1 VIEEANMA
9 TSESMTTEPTAQNET
24 PTAAQLVREAFDE
37 ARELARLEI
46 ALARDEA
53 YRQLRAFE
61 ASAIA
66 FGVAAGASIL
76 GIGVLLVALVLA
88 TDSPLLAVILGIVLL
103 AAAGAAA
110 AIAMSKLPTRPLED
124 TQRRVKELRERV
136 V

>member
-1 VIEEANMA
+1 MA
-9 TSESMTTEPTAQNET
+9 TTEAMTTEPTAHNEA

-53 YRQLRAFE
+53 YRQVRAFE
-61 ASAIA
+61 TSAIA

-88 TDSPLLAVILGIVLL
+88 ADSPLLALILGILL
-103 AAAGAAA
+103 LVVAGVAAAV
-110 AIAMSKLPTRPLED
+110 AMSKLPTRPLAD
-124 TQRRVKELRERV
+124 TQRRMVDNVKELRERAV
-136 V
+136 